1 MKPCGVC
8 LGLDRLSVEDDRWQR
23 GIEAD
28 RTVEY
33 SLDFESSQ
41 LSASVESGC
50 RTCSIVSSGLE
61 LISRNLSLFD
71 VSQAYRGRLILQ
83 PEFPLEVEIF
93 DDEHE
98 VEEDSPSSARV
109 RIQFYTLPGVFHC
122 SMISVSG

>member
-8 LGLDRLSVEDDRWQR
+8 LGLDRLLVEDDRWQR
-23 GIEAD
+23 GFKAD
-28 RTVEY
+28 LTVEY
-33 SLDFESSQ
+33 SLDFESTQ

-50 RTCSIVSSGLE
+50 RTCSIISSGLE

-71 VSQAYRGRLILQ
+71 VSRAYRGRLILQ

-98 VEEDSPSSARV
+98 EEDSPSSARV
-109 RIQFYTLPGVFHC
+109 RIQFYTLPGVFDC
-122 SMISVSG
+122 SMMSVSG

>member
-1 MKPCGVC
+1 MKPCSVC
-8 LGLDRLSVEDDRWQR
+8 LGLNRLSVEDDRWQH
-23 GIEAD
+23 GIKAD

-50 RTCSIVSSGLE
+50 RMCSIVSSGLE

-71 VSQAYRGRLILQ
+71 VSRAYRGRLILQ

-93 DDEHE
+93 DDENDE
-98 VEEDSPSSARV
+98 EEDSPSSARV

>member
-8 LGLDRLSVEDDRWQR
+8 LGLDRLLVEDDRWQR
-23 GIEAD
+23 GIKAD

-41 LSASVESGC
+41 LSASVKSGC
-50 RTCSIVSSGLE
+50 RTCSIVLSGLE

-71 VSQAYRGRLILQ
+71 VSRAYRGRLILQ
-83 PEFPLEVEIF
+83 PKFSLEVEIF

-98 VEEDSPSSARV
+98 EEDSSSSARV
-109 RIQFYTLPGVFHC
+109 RIQFYTLPGVFNC
-122 SMISVSG
+122 SMMSVSG